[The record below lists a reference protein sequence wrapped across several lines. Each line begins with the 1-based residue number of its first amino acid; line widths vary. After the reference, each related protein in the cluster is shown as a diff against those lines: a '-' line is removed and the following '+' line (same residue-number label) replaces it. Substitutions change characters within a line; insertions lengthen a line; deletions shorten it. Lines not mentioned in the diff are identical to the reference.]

1 MQLDPNTT
9 ALLQQ
14 LGYDAATI
22 ESMVSS
28 LIILTVVSVIAAIP
42 TVMIARRKGRS
53 PVLWLLFA
61 LSVPVLPL
69 LLVWLL
75 PNVPKLPG
83 ADRPPQRNST

>member
-1 MQLDPNTT
+1 MKLDPNTT

-22 ESMVSS
+22 DALVSS
-28 LIILTVVSVIAAIP
+28 LIVLTIVSVIAAIP

-53 PVLWLLFA
+53 PALWLLFA

-69 LLVWLL
+69 LLVWWL
-75 PNVPKLPG
+75 PKVPKLPG
-83 ADRPPQRNST
+83 ADRPPQRKNE

>member
-1 MQLDPNTT
+1 MKLDPNNT

-14 LGYDAATI
+14 LVYDAETS

-28 LIILTVVSVIAAIP
+28 LIVLTVVSVIAAIP

-53 PVLWLLFA
+53 PALWLLFA

-69 LLVWLL
+69 LLVWWL
-75 PNVPKLPG
+75 PKVPGK
-83 ADRPPQRNST
+83 PPEQ